1 MFFVGSSVQMI
12 RREMQN
18 EIEVIFG
25 ESNQWLQPEYTTY
38 VNPGNTFSKV
48 YPTNM
53 YDPIMYDYIFRKV
66 NSPEKVS
73 VCTSLFKLP
82 MLKTKLKRSQLLKSI
97 QRDIE
102 EVRKSDLS
110 FYAYKSL
117 GILESDHYINET
129 KNEMIKRLTKFA
141 ERSQGLN
148 AEDNEVERQENV
160 IISLSDHEA
169 ITSTMHL
176 WVSQSV

>member
-1 MFFVGSSVQMI
+1 
-12 RREMQN
+12 MQN

-25 ESNQWLQPEYTTY
+25 ESNRWLQPEYTTY

-82 MLKTKLKRSQLLKSI
+82 MLKTKLKRSQLLKHLIAYVFQYNIGIDNS
-97 QRDIE
+97 E
-102 EVRKSDLS
+102 SAPLS
-110 FYAYKSL
+110 P
-117 GILESDHYINET
+117 INS
-129 KNEMIKRLTKFA
+129 F
-141 ERSQGLN
+141 
-148 AEDNEVERQENV
+148 
-160 IISLSDHEA
+160 
-169 ITSTMHL
+169 
-176 WVSQSV
+176 